1 MIVYTEDKDGKR
13 EEVHSDGKS
22 ELDIPLAV
30 LVNGNS
36 ASASEI
42 FAGAIQDYGVGTIVG
57 TTTFGKGIVQSL
69 IPLTDGSAVKT
80 TTAKYYTPKGR
91 CIHGTGIQPD
101 IEAELAEELQKKT
114 VLTYE
119 EDTQLQKAVEAV
131 KEIEK

>member
-1 MIVYTEDKDGKR
+1 MCKSYSSYRRKRSKDY
-13 EEVHSDGKS
+13 HSKI
-22 ELDIPLAV
+22 LYA
-30 LVNGNS
+30 
-36 ASASEI
+36 
-42 FAGAIQDYGVGTIVG
+42 
-57 TTTFGKGIVQSL
+57 
-69 IPLTDGSAVKT
+69 
-80 TTAKYYTPKGR
+80 KGR

>member
-57 TTTFGKGIVQSL
+57 TQPRKGNCAKSYSSYRRKRSKDYHSKILYAKGKMYS
-69 IPLTDGSAVKT
+69 
-80 TTAKYYTPKGR
+80 R
-91 CIHGTGIQPD
+91 HGNQPD

-131 KEIEK
+131 KE